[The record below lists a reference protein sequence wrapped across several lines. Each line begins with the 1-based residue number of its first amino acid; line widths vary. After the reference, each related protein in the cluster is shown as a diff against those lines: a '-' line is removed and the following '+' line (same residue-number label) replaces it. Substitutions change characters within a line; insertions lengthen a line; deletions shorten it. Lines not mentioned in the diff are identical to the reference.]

1 VVTDSQLPAGNQI
14 EELRV
19 SDDVPVQ
26 ALQLRSLVTDTAT
39 VSLSLELVDVPVPGP
54 DEVVVRVAAAPI
66 NPSDLGLLL
75 AGADLAKVTVG
86 GTADRPVVTAPLP
99 PAAARAAAARVGES
113 LPAGNE
119 GAGTV
124 VRAGSS
130 EAAQQLL
137 GKTVAVAGG
146 GMYAQ
151 YRLADAAVCLVLP
164 DGVGAAAGA
173 SAFVNP
179 MTVLGMVETMRA
191 EGHSA
196 IVHTAAASNLGQML
210 NRVCIED
217 GIPLVSIVRSAEQ
230 VRLLTGQ
237 GAEHVLDATTG
248 TFMADLTAALKA
260 TSATIAFDAIG
271 GGQLA
276 SRILTC
282 MEAALS
288 GDEPFSRYG
297 SATHKQVY
305 IYGGLDRSPTEL
317 TRGYGMA
324 WGVSGWLLTP
334 FLRKAGPA
342 TFAAM
347 RQRVAAGITTTFA
360 TSYAGQLSLQAA
372 LQPDAVAAYA
382 RMATGSKY
390 LITPNGPAE

>member
-1 VVTDSQLPAGNQI
+1 VTKSQLPAGNQI

-26 ALQLRSLVTDTAT
+26 ALQLRSLVTDTGT
-39 VSLSLELVDVPVPGP
+39 VSLSLELVDVPVPGL
-54 DEVVVRVAAAPI
+54 DQVVVRVEAAPI
-66 NPSDLGLLL
+66 NPSDLGLLF
-75 AGADLAKVTVG
+75 AGADLARATAG
-86 GTADRPVVTAPLP
+86 GTAERPVVTAPLP
-99 PAAARAAAARVGES
+99 PAAARAATPRVGES

-130 EAAQQLL
+130 DAAQRLL

-151 YRLADAAVCLVLP
+151 YRLANAAVCLVLP
-164 DGVGAAAGA
+164 DGVSAATGA

-191 EGHSA
+191 EGHA
-196 IVHTAAASNLGQML
+196 GIVHTAAASNLGQML

-237 GAEHVLDATTG
+237 GAEHVLDSTAG
-248 TFMADLTAALKA
+248 TFMADLTAAVKE

-288 GDEPFSRYG
+288 WNQPFSRYG

-317 TRGYGMA
+317 TRSYGMA
-324 WGVSGWLLTP
+324 WGVGGWLLTP
-334 FLRKAGPA
+334 FLAKAGPA
-342 TFAAM
+342 KFAAM
-347 RQRVAAGITTTFA
+347 RERVAAGITTTFT

-372 LQPDAVAAYA
+372 LQPDAVAAYG

-390 LITPNGPAE
+390 LITPNGAAG